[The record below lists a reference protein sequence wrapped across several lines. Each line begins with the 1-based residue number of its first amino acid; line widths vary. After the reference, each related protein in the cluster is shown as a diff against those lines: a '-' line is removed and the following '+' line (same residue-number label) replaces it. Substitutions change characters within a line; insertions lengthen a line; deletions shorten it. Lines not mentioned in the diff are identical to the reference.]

1 MAKIKICLDA
11 GHYGKYNRSPAV
23 KEYYES
29 DMNWKLH
36 NMLKKYLEEY
46 GFEVIQTRANQA
58 TDLELTARGKKAK
71 GCDLFLSIHSNAV
84 GSYVNEDIDYPAIYH
99 LTDDTTTDIDE
110 KSKALASKFAK
121 LIAETMQTKQEGR
134 ISSRKSSNDRN
145 KDGFMNDNYYGVLHG
160 ARVVGVPGLILEHSF
175 HTNTRATQWLLN
187 DANLEK
193 MAKAEADLL
202 AEYYGVEIQKKPVV
216 KEYQVIVELPTYNSA
231 AEAKAKTNKIGTFAP
246 GTYYIYTKYPDG
258 YDGMLNISKNSSGA
272 SAGAWI
278 NPEENVKPKAKPV
291 LREGSKGESVRLLQ
305 STLSVLGYKLGGIDG
320 IFGER
325 TEKAVKAFQK
335 DNDLADDG
343 VCGPKTWAALGE
355 AKYYTVEVTASA
367 LNIREGAGTKYGIKG
382 IANKG
387 QKLIIVSA
395 QGNWGRIINSGGWI
409 SLNYA
414 KRV

>member
-1 MAKIKICLDA
+1 
-11 GHYGKYNRSPAV
+11 
-23 KEYYES
+23 
-29 DMNWKLH
+29 
-36 NMLKKYLEEY
+36 
-46 GFEVIQTRANQA
+46 
-58 TDLELTARGKKAK
+58 
-71 GCDLFLSIHSNAV
+71 
-84 GSYVNEDIDYPAIYH
+84 
-99 LTDDTTTDIDE
+99 
-110 KSKALASKFAK
+110 
-121 LIAETMQTKQEGR
+121 
-134 ISSRKSSNDRN
+134 
-145 KDGFMNDNYYGVLHG
+145 
-160 ARVVGVPGLILEHSF
+160 
-175 HTNTRATQWLLN
+175 
-187 DANLEK
+187 

-202 AEYYGVEIQKKPVV
+202 AEYYGLEKRDTSQEKPVV

-231 AEAKAKTNKIGTFAP
+231 ANAKAKTNKVGTFAP

-291 LREGSKGESVRLLQ
+291 LREGSNGESVRLLQ
-305 STLSVLGYKLGGIDG
+305 SALSVLGYKLGGIDG
-320 IFGER
+320 VFGEK
-325 TEKAVKAFQK
+325 TEKAVKAFQR

-343 VCGPKTWAALGE
+343 VCGPKTWTALDE

-387 QKLIIVSA
+387 QKLIIVST